1 MRIFYILVSLFAIIL
16 WGIALLATR
25 ILIDNNFPLNF
36 ITISRFAI
44 ASLLL
49 RLSLKKSNI
58 QEIKKTDRIY
68 FLFMAAGGISLFYFF
83 ENSGVK
89 YTTISNTSLIIAT
102 IPLFTLL
109 YARVIHGKKLSWQN
123 ALGLPIGIIG
133 TIILFLKDIQADNSI
148 HFKGDLLVLGCVA
161 FWVIYSFAYRKIMN
175 KYNTIFITYIITLWG
190 TLFLLPTIFWE
201 LPQIRT
207 IILNKET
214 IIAVLFLGIFPSYLA
229 YLIWNFVI
237 SKIGLKITS
246 NMVLFSPIV
255 SIAVGIIW
263 LNEPFT
269 GNLIISTITI
279 IIGAFLTSHSQAGEE
294 F

>member
-1 MRIFYILVSLFAIIL
+1 MPRNFLLLKILELGMRIFYILVSLFAIIL

-68 FLFMAAGGISLFYFF
+68 FFFMAAGGISLFYFF

-109 YARVIHGKKLSWQN
+109 YARLIHGKKLSWQN

-133 TIILFLKDIQADNSI
+133 TIILFLKDMKRY
-148 HFKGDLLVLGCVA
+148 FREVKE
-161 FWVIYSFAYRKIMN
+161 IY
-175 KYNTIFITYIITLWG
+175 
-190 TLFLLPTIFWE
+190 
-201 LPQIRT
+201 
-207 IILNKET
+207 
-214 IIAVLFLGIFPSYLA
+214 
-229 YLIWNFVI
+229 
-237 SKIGLKITS
+237 
-246 NMVLFSPIV
+246 
-255 SIAVGIIW
+255 
-263 LNEPFT
+263 
-269 GNLIISTITI
+269 
-279 IIGAFLTSHSQAGEE
+279 
-294 F
+294 

>member
-58 QEIKKTDRIY
+58 QEIKKNDRIY